1 MIERRR
7 FVGAASCCLIALPC
21 AAAAQQPANVARV
34 GYLQHRSRGPA
45 NVDALRQGLR
55 ELGHVDG
62 QNLTIEARYA
72 DGAAARLADLARELM
87 QRGVQVLV
95 VDTQTTLL
103 AARDAIG
110 ATPTVVALF
119 DDPVEA
125 GLVRSRAQPG
135 GTVTGLTILSRELP
149 RKRLQLLRE
158 VVPAKRIGVL
168 LNPENPAPRALARLG
183 DTARALGARLTL
195 VEAASAGELT
205 AAFAHLGQAGAG
217 ALLVMND
224 AMFLGQRAR
233 VVELAST
240 HKLATIYGERA
251 FADAGGLMAYA
262 PSNAAN
268 FRRAA
273 IYVDRILKGAKPGDL
288 AIEQPTRI
296 ELVINLKTAR
306 ALGLAIPQALLLRAD
321 EVIQ

>member
-7 FVGAASCCLIALPC
+7 FVAAAGSCLITLPC
-21 AAAAQQPANVARV
+21 AAAAQQPVNVARV
-34 GYLQHRSRGPA
+34 GYLRHRASDPA
-45 NVDALRQGLR
+45 DIDALRQGLR

-62 QNLTIEARYA
+62 KNLVIDARYA
-72 DGAAARLADLARELM
+72 DGAAARLADLARELV
-87 QRGVQVLV
+87 QHGVQVLV

-135 GTVTGLTILSRELP
+135 GTVTGLTILSSELP

-158 VVPAKRIGVL
+158 VLPAKRIGVL
-168 LNPENPAPRALARLG
+168 LNPENPAPRALARLN

-195 VEAASAGELT
+195 VEAASAGELA
-205 AAFAHLGQAGAG
+205 AAFAQLAQAGVA

-240 HKLATIYGERA
+240 YKLATIYAERA

-262 PSNAAN
+262 PSQTAN

-273 IYVDRILKGAKPGDL
+273 IYVDRILKGARPGDL

-296 ELVINLKTAR
+296 ELVINQKTAR
-306 ALGLAIPQALLLRAD
+306 ALGLSIPQALLLRAD
-321 EVIQ
+321 EVIA